1 LKHLTTLQKWF
12 AIGITE
18 IILSFF
24 LIAIAPIF
32 LNSDKPVIGFGI
44 WLFVPSLL
52 GTSGI
57 YAVVKIKNAQKA
69 RSLFIQHFPNY
80 AYLGIDPFLGVSITQ
95 IQQNLQLLKAI
106 NDDPNFDDLEI
117 SLIDILKQEK

>member
-1 LKHLTTLQKWF
+1 MKHLTTLHKWF

-18 IILSFF
+18 IVLSFF

-32 LNSDKPVIGFGI
+32 LNSDKPLIGFGI

-52 GTSGI
+52 GSSGI

-69 RSLFIQHFPNY
+69 RSLFIRHFPNY
-80 AYLGIDPFLGVSITQ
+80 TYLGIDPFLGFSVIQ

-106 NDDPNFDDLEI
+106 NDDPSFDDLEI
-117 SLIDILKQEK
+117 ALIDILKQEK